1 MKSHFRRALAAMLA
15 ILLLLPPPFA
25 SASGTDAGP
34 AQDVPPNAA
43 PAAAD
48 VTPIFHWTFEQVD
61 ESRVVNSVYPDKRED
76 DAELKGTAEVIHDE
90 LRGNVLS
97 LSGGSNGTGW
107 LKLPDHLYSQV
118 EDELTFAV
126 WAHIDAGSSS
136 YTRLLSSTIAEK
148 GLSYSGISGW
158 QDPEFIFVA
167 GGGTFNNRIYAGTD
181 PTKIATY
188 KGDIVW
194 NKNPARGKWL
204 HIAVAMNAAGDY
216 EVYFDGEPIGIKG
229 IEPGNSSSGATVASV
244 MAQLFTREYLDALT
258 FNDFG
263 RSLYTSDGDIAGR
276 FDDIRLYNV
285 KLTDD
290 QVKALYD
297 ETKHEGAGEKMP
309 AQITVDLADRS
320 LGPIFHGAAGALYA
334 LSEPNVPD
342 INTLFPIKPSHITQ
356 KPPNGIQH
364 PTGDAL
370 RVADYFFEAGGEVVN
385 IVMQDYYQRW
395 YYPSRTAEEY
405 INEAVIP
412 IVTAV
417 KQFKDEWAAAHPG
430 EDPDKRFIYI
440 PFNEPEQNNTRYPQ
454 LRNDND
460 VGRNS
465 RVVFNNDWL
474 AVTNKIKELDP
485 GALISGPNLVMY
497 SDVFMDDF
505 LSFCV
510 HNDCLP
516 DVVSWHLLWSKA
528 FLSAAPNIAS
538 FRALEAKYEPV
549 YLSLYPERE
558 SPFPLKVDINEYA
571 AQEEIAVGGSLIQYI
586 ARYDE
591 LKMNSMLPYWNT
603 ANSYGSL
610 LAGQNE
616 PNGAWWLYKWYA
628 DMIGGDIA
636 KISVTNARHEDDGE
650 GPGLYGLASIQ
661 DDKRQVSIAFGGT
674 KGESRIVFRNV
685 NGHAD
690 SPAFLADSDQ
700 VRVTVWYAGY
710 TGLTGYLVEPTQ
722 IIDRNYPVVNGTVTV
737 SLDLDDYTAAYFAV
751 ITPAADSTPHEVWFS
766 RYEAEDAE
774 VKTNVSVTN
783 LYPAAS
789 SNRSASNGRI
799 ISGIRQQNS
808 VVKWTNITVPAD
820 GSYRLDLIEGSGATA
835 NLRNQAN
842 TGNANQRINSEWFI
856 KIDDQPAFKVVLR
869 ADYSMQQL
877 GGHTTFID
885 LTAGTHTIS
894 ISKFNPDNGEEGLG
908 EATLDAIELTYHGE
922 QGAAPA
928 YLVQAEF
935 SEYDP
940 AYGLS
945 RDNTLAGYRGAGY
958 ITGYGKN
965 ADANVRFVVSVL
977 DDGMYDVTFRYASAS
992 GGDIIIDH
1000 DRVHAVNLP
1009 VQNTNGSWQ
1018 DATVRMF
1025 LRRGINLIDVKATA
1039 LLSLDYV
1046 RAVYV
1051 GKMPI
1056 FSIEAED
1063 AVVYGEPA
1071 GVELPLIRSDEF
1083 ARYASGGKYVNGITS
1098 YDGKERYLEIQ
1109 NIVVPKD
1116 GIYKLVV
1123 TYANGESAGTHA
1135 YNNDV
1140 VERYAQISVNGEEP
1154 ITVHFKNTVSWMQ
1167 YNTQTI
1173 DVRLKAGA
1181 NTIRFSNNNTYDGG
1195 SNPYGG
1201 NNASGTAGF
1210 THYTSVPNQ
1219 YTPAFDRFDLYPQVM
1234 MQSDVP
1240 AGSAVLSGPGT
1251 VEKGQT
1257 FNLTY
1262 GLQGIGQSVFAQDVT
1277 FEYDGGLLQL
1287 NGAPVSLDQDKFIVV
1302 GYSVDQPGKLRVIA
1316 IHMEDF
1322 RTNPNHNLM
1331 NVPFKALQTEGTAQ
1345 VRVTELVIADQ
1356 DGSETDVKGATHEVK
1371 IRKPSMPGDL
1381 NDDMRVSIGDLALL
1395 AAAYGKSIEDA
1406 DWDQFAHYDLNGDDI
1421 IDITDLVIMA
1431 QLILAN

>member
-774 VKTNVSVTN
+774 VKTNVSV
-783 LYPAAS
+783 
-789 SNRSASNGRI
+789 
-799 ISGIRQQNS
+799 
-808 VVKWTNITVPAD
+808 
-820 GSYRLDLIEGSGATA
+820 
-835 NLRNQAN
+835 
-842 TGNANQRINSEWFI
+842 
-856 KIDDQPAFKVVLR
+856 
-869 ADYSMQQL
+869 
-877 GGHTTFID
+877 
-885 LTAGTHTIS
+885 
-894 ISKFNPDNGEEGLG
+894 
-908 EATLDAIELTYHGE
+908 
-922 QGAAPA
+922 
-928 YLVQAEF
+928 
-935 SEYDP
+935 
-940 AYGLS
+940 
-945 RDNTLAGYRGAGY
+945 
-958 ITGYGKN
+958 
-965 ADANVRFVVSVL
+965 
-977 DDGMYDVTFRYASAS
+977 
-992 GGDIIIDH
+992 
-1000 DRVHAVNLP
+1000 
-1009 VQNTNGSWQ
+1009 
-1018 DATVRMF
+1018 
-1025 LRRGINLIDVKATA
+1025 
-1039 LLSLDYV
+1039 
-1046 RAVYV
+1046 
-1051 GKMPI
+1051 
-1056 FSIEAED
+1056 
-1063 AVVYGEPA
+1063 
-1071 GVELPLIRSDEF
+1071 
-1083 ARYASGGKYVNGITS
+1083 
-1098 YDGKERYLEIQ
+1098 
-1109 NIVVPKD
+1109 
-1116 GIYKLVV
+1116 
-1123 TYANGESAGTHA
+1123 
-1135 YNNDV
+1135 
-1140 VERYAQISVNGEEP
+1140 
-1154 ITVHFKNTVSWMQ
+1154 
-1167 YNTQTI
+1167 
-1173 DVRLKAGA
+1173 
-1181 NTIRFSNNNTYDGG
+1181 
-1195 SNPYGG
+1195 
-1201 NNASGTAGF
+1201 
-1210 THYTSVPNQ
+1210 

-1277 FEYDGGLLQL
+1277 FEYDSGLLQL

-1381 NDDMRVSIGDLALL
+1381 NDDM
-1395 AAAYGKSIEDA
+1395 
-1406 DWDQFAHYDLNGDDI
+1406 
-1421 IDITDLVIMA
+1421 
-1431 QLILAN
+1431 